1 MAHIEELAKDTFKL
15 SATGRATIW
24 CKGYTK
30 SEVMKKYP
38 EYFGQLPEQKLAERL
53 FALVPWWDQNG
64 ETVADIVT
72 QLEQNPLDII
82 AWLLDYIEESE
93 D

>member
-1 MAHIEELAKDTFKL
+1 MAHIEELAKDTFRL
-15 SATGRATIW
+15 SATGRATIL

-30 SEVMKKYP
+30 AEVMRNYP
-38 EYFGQLPEQKLAERL
+38 EYFEELPEQRLAERL
-53 FALVPWWDQNG
+53 FALVPWWDRDG
-64 ETVADIVT
+64 ATVADIAKE
-72 QLEQNPLDII
+72 LEQNPLDII